1 MLSITPHQHFASES
15 RFLVVQPTHSKS
27 LSHFGDPCDTS
38 SLKGPI
44 RNPSHPPTPN
54 TSILSKPKSFHHHR
68 NPSPTIFGNRRTAI
82 TKNPTPQT
90 PSSHPITKQRNNRRQ
105 KRNPHVYQTPTIK
118 TTPAAAVMPRQN
130 WRATTSP
137 TPRAPATPTCV
148 PYTLSGGWTIS
159 LSPSSTITLAS
170 DATVTPGC
178 YTSTYPP
185 SSTATSVD
193 ETSADSLSASD
204 LRDPFYASTI
214 PMAYSISATTTLAY
228 VLLFLLFL
236 PNPPN
241 SRPWLQKV
249 ATLTVVICLTTAFA
263 ETTTVLEQEYM
274 LRGSSLCSMT
284 NEAREVRRQ
293 VVGGT
298 FIRIGRIISDLFLWL
313 AQVQTLIRLFPRERE
328 KVIIKWAGF
337 GLILLDTIFSILQT
351 FISPLSSDPHSF
363 LDAIP
368 ALSYLFQIALS
379 LLYASCVLYYSFAK
393 RRYSYFYP
401 PLFSRSPP
409 GSRRYGGRSIILVAI
424 LSIASVLTPIVFFVL
439 DIAQKDLAGWGDYV
453 RWVGAASASA
463 VVWEWVDRIEE
474 LEREECKG
482 GVLGREVFDE
492 DEDEDGFQGD
502 QRRQHFGRGGGNNG
516 GDGGLTRE
524 TTVTSEGTNYAVNVR
539 SVAPPLNRLNTPSS
553 SYTTRE
559 RIVRSNSTTS
569 IHHLH
574 TSSPT
579 PPPQAVVASSSSP
592 SPHTMETQETAD
604 ADHRTHNVS
613 TTDTVASSSRVH
625 FPSQSQTDSTPLPPP
640 TTPSMQETPSNDWGF
655 RRKKRPKEADPPL
668 PVAFIPAPPRGRRGS
683 WGAVERARNE
693 AIGRG
698 DER

>member
-1 MLSITPHQHFASES
+1 
-15 RFLVVQPTHSKS
+15 
-27 LSHFGDPCDTS
+27 
-38 SLKGPI
+38 
-44 RNPSHPPTPN
+44 
-54 TSILSKPKSFHHHR
+54 
-68 NPSPTIFGNRRTAI
+68 
-82 TKNPTPQT
+82 
-90 PSSHPITKQRNNRRQ
+90 
-105 KRNPHVYQTPTIK
+105 
-118 TTPAAAVMPRQN
+118 MPRQN
-130 WRATTSP
+130 WRATTP
-137 TPRAPATPTCV
+137 PVAKATTTPTCV

-170 DATVTPGC
+170 DATVTPDC
-178 YTSTYPP
+178 YTSTHPP
-185 SSTATSVD
+185 SSTATSGDVA
-193 ETSADSLSASD
+193 SADSLAASE

-236 PNPPN
+236 PSPPN

-263 ETTTVLEQEYM
+263 ETTTVLEQEYS
-274 LRGSSLCSMT
+274 LRGSSLYSMT
-284 NEAREVRRQ
+284 NEARQVRRQ

-351 FISPLSSDPHSF
+351 FVSPLSSDPDSF

-393 RRYSYFYP
+393 RRYSYCYP

-482 GVLGREVFDE
+482 GVLGREIFDE

-502 QRRQHFGRGGGNNG
+502 HRRRQHFGHGGGNNG
-516 GDGGLTRE
+516 GDGGLSRE
-524 TTVTSEGTNYAVNVR
+524 TTVTSESTNYAINAR
-539 SVAPPLNRLNTPSS
+539 SIDPPLNRLNTPSS
-553 SYTTRE
+553 SYTARE
-559 RIVRSNSTTS
+559 RIVRSDSTAS
-569 IHHLH
+569 IHHLS
-574 TSSPT
+574 TASPT
-579 PPPQAVVASSSSP
+579 PPPQAAKSSSSP
-592 SPHTMETQETAD
+592 HTIEETQEAAD

-613 TTDTVASSSRVH
+613 TMNTTVSSSSRIQ
-625 FPSQSQTDSTPLPPP
+625 FSSQPQTDSAPPPPLPPSV
-640 TTPSMQETPSNDWGF
+640 TPSMQEAPSNEWGF
-655 RRKKRPKEADPPL
+655 RRKKRKEVNPPL
-668 PVAFIPAPPRGRRGS
+668 PVAFIPAPRRGRRGS

-698 DER
+698 DEG

>member
-1 MLSITPHQHFASES
+1 
-15 RFLVVQPTHSKS
+15 
-27 LSHFGDPCDTS
+27 
-38 SLKGPI
+38 
-44 RNPSHPPTPN
+44 
-54 TSILSKPKSFHHHR
+54 
-68 NPSPTIFGNRRTAI
+68 
-82 TKNPTPQT
+82 
-90 PSSHPITKQRNNRRQ
+90 
-105 KRNPHVYQTPTIK
+105 
-118 TTPAAAVMPRQN
+118 MPRQN
-130 WRATTSP
+130 WRATTPPIPKAP
-137 TPRAPATPTCV
+137 TALTCV

-159 LSPSSTITLAS
+159 LSPSSAITLAS
-170 DATVTPGC
+170 DATVTPDC

-185 SSTATSVD
+185 SSTATSAD
-193 ETSADSLSASD
+193 DASADSLAASE
-204 LRDPFYASTI
+204 LRDPFYASTV

-263 ETTTVLEQEYM
+263 ETTTVLEQEYS
-274 LRGSSLCSMT
+274 LRGSSLYSMT
-284 NEAREVRRQ
+284 NEARQVRRQ

-351 FISPLSSDPHSF
+351 YVSPLSSDPDSF

-401 PLFSRSPP
+401 PLFSRSSP

-502 QRRQHFGRGGGNNG
+502 HRRRQHFGRGGGNNG
-516 GDGGLTRE
+516 GDGGLSRE
-524 TTVTSEGTNYAVNVR
+524 TTVTSESTNYAINVR
-539 SVAPPLNRLNTPSS
+539 SIDPPLNRLNTPSS
-553 SYTTRE
+553 SYTARE
-559 RIVRSNSTTS
+559 RVVRSNSTS
-569 IHHLH
+569 SVHHLS

-579 PPPQAVVASSSSP
+579 PPPQGVKASSP
-592 SPHTMETQETAD
+592 SQTIEAQETAD

-613 TTDTVASSSRVH
+613 TMNTTSSSSRIH
-625 FPSQSQTDSTPLPPP
+625 FTSQSQTDPTPPPSFPPP
-640 TTPSMQETPSNDWGF
+640 TAPSMREMPSNEWGF
-655 RRKKRPKEADPPL
+655 RRKKRRREVDPPL
-668 PVAFIPAPPRGRRGS
+668 PVTFIPAPRRGRRGS

-698 DER
+698 DEG

>member
-1 MLSITPHQHFASES
+1 
-15 RFLVVQPTHSKS
+15 
-27 LSHFGDPCDTS
+27 
-38 SLKGPI
+38 
-44 RNPSHPPTPN
+44 
-54 TSILSKPKSFHHHR
+54 
-68 NPSPTIFGNRRTAI
+68 
-82 TKNPTPQT
+82 
-90 PSSHPITKQRNNRRQ
+90 
-105 KRNPHVYQTPTIK
+105 
-118 TTPAAAVMPRQN
+118 MPRQN
-130 WRATTSP
+130 WRATTP
-137 TPRAPATPTCV
+137 PVPKATTPTCA
-148 PYTLSGGWTIS
+148 PYTLPGGWTIS

-170 DATVTPGC
+170 DATVTPDC

-185 SSTATSVD
+185 SSTATSAD
-193 ETSADSLSASD
+193 QASADSLAAGE

-284 NEAREVRRQ
+284 NEARDVRRQ

-409 GSRRYGGRSIILVAI
+409 GSRRCGGRSIILVAI

-474 LEREECKG
+474 LEREERKG

-502 QRRQHFGRGGGNNG
+502 DHQHRQHFGSRGGGNNG
-516 GDGGLTRE
+516 GDGGLSRE
-524 TTVTSEGTNYAVNVR
+524 TTATSEGTNYAVNVR
-539 SVAPPLNRLNTPSS
+539 SIAPPLNRLNTPSS

-559 RIVRSNSTTS
+559 RIVRSNSTAS
-569 IHHLH
+569 IHHLS

-579 PPPQAVVASSSSP
+579 PPPQAVIASSS

-604 ADHRTHNVS
+604 ADHRTHNIS

-625 FPSQSQTDSTPLPPP
+625 FPSQSQTDSTPLPPS
-640 TTPSMQETPSNDWGF
+640 TTPSMQEMPSSDWIF

-668 PVAFIPAPPRGRRGS
+668 PVTFIPAPPRGRRGS
-683 WGAVERARNE
+683 WGAVERARSE
-693 AIGRG
+693 AIGEGR
-698 DER
+698 

>member
-1 MLSITPHQHFASES
+1 
-15 RFLVVQPTHSKS
+15 
-27 LSHFGDPCDTS
+27 
-38 SLKGPI
+38 
-44 RNPSHPPTPN
+44 
-54 TSILSKPKSFHHHR
+54 
-68 NPSPTIFGNRRTAI
+68 
-82 TKNPTPQT
+82 
-90 PSSHPITKQRNNRRQ
+90 
-105 KRNPHVYQTPTIK
+105 
-118 TTPAAAVMPRQN
+118 MPRQN
-130 WRATTSP
+130 WRATT
-137 TPRAPATPTCV
+137 TPIPKTPPAPTCV
-148 PYTLSGGWTIS
+148 PYTLSGGWAIS
-159 LSPSSTITLAS
+159 LSPSSTITLSS
-170 DATVTPGC
+170 DATVTPDC

-185 SSTATSVD
+185 SSTATSPAGA
-193 ETSADSLSASD
+193 SADSLAASV

-263 ETTTVLEQEYM
+263 ETTTVLEQEYS
-274 LRGSSLCSMT
+274 LRGSSLYSMT
-284 NEAREVRRQ
+284 NEAREVRRR

-298 FIRIGRIISDLFLWL
+298 FIRIGRIVSDLFLWL

-337 GLILLDTIFSILQT
+337 GLILLDTVFSILQT
-351 FISPLSSDPHSF
+351 FFSPLSSDPHSF
-363 LDAIP
+363 LDATP

-409 GSRRYGGRSIILVAI
+409 GSRKYGGRSIILVAI

-463 VVWEWVDRIEE
+463 VVWEWVDRIEG

-492 DEDEDGFQGD
+492 DDDEDGFQGD
-502 QRRQHFGRGGGNNG
+502 HRRRRYLSRGGGHNG
-516 GDGGLTRE
+516 GDGGLSRE
-524 TTVTSEGTNYAVNVR
+524 TTVTSESTNYAINVR
-539 SVAPPLNRLNTPSS
+539 SIGLPLNRLNTPSS
-553 SYTTRE
+553 SYATRE
-559 RIVRSNSTTS
+559 RIVRSNSATS
-569 IHHLH
+569 IQHLS

-579 PPPQAVVASSSSP
+579 PPPQAIIASSSSP
-592 SPHTMETQETAD
+592 HTIETQETAN
-604 ADHRTHNVS
+604 ADRRMHNIS
-613 TTDTVASSSRVH
+613 TTNTTASSSHIH
-625 FPSQSQTDSTPLPPP
+625 FPSQSQSDPTPSPPPPPP
-640 TTPSMQETPSNDWGF
+640 TAPSMEETPSSEWSF
-655 RRKKRPKEADPPL
+655 RRKKRRKEVDRPL
-668 PVAFIPAPPRGRRGS
+668 PVTFIPAPPRGRRGS

-698 DER
+698 D